1 MQTPSNN
8 KTNPMKTMHLVIA
21 LAGIFAGTACST
33 DKPGDTS
40 RPEAGEPW
48 APARLTSVKGI
59 PAAEIESALRSALD
73 GSKPEKID
81 EEQWT
86 HTKNLYKAYGNQPLW
101 LSPDGLHEDR
111 AYALANSILQAE
123 QDGMRM
129 DAYPIGNIARAMSA
143 VAGKTAPTAQQLA
156 ETDVLLTAAFA
167 AIGEDYLTGQIDPK
181 SVAQSWHID
190 PQEENVDSA
199 LVRSLRTA
207 ELEKAFAA
215 MRPQSPD
222 YVALRR
228 ELDRYQKI
236 VQAGGWPSVPRG
248 DATKPGESMSAVRV
262 TALKQRLAAEGIL
275 PAESAATVTPAS
287 QTQPS
292 AAAVYDRNLAGAV
305 ARFQARHGIVVDSML
320 GKETFDALNKPAAY
334 RAAQIAANLERM
346 RWMPRTLGSRYI
358 IVNVS
363 AFHLEAYDNGQKALE
378 MRVIVGED
386 YEDKAT
392 PVFSDSMET
401 VVFRPYWN
409 VTDDIAEKEL
419 FPKINADPGYLAANN
434 YELYREGGKTRIR
447 QKPGEENSLG
457 LVKFLFPN
465 DFNIYL
471 HDTPNRELFEKD
483 VRAFSHGCI
492 RVEKPN
498 ELAQWA
504 LGWDAARV
512 EAAMKGSDNQT
523 IKVPQKIPVFISYGT
538 AYIRD
543 GQLFFGNDLYSRDAK
558 MVDEVFRG
566 AIPAPQTV
574 QAVEALRR
582 IAARS

>member
-1 MQTPSNN
+1 MTKRFIS
-8 KTNPMKTMHLVIA
+8 TAIA
-21 LAGIFAGTACST
+21 AVFTVTACSERA
-33 DKPGDTS
+33 GEQS
-40 RPEAGEPW
+40 RPEAEAPW
-48 APARLTSVKGI
+48 APAKLTSVKGV
-59 PAAEIESALRSALD
+59 PAAQIEAALRAALE
-73 GSKPEKID
+73 GSRPEQID
-81 EEQWT
+81 EEQWK
-86 HTKNLYKAYGNQPLW
+86 HTKNVYRAYGNQPLW

-129 DAYPIGNIARAMSA
+129 DAYPVGNIARAMA
-143 VAGKTAPTAQQLA
+143 AMTETTTPTAQQLA
-156 ETDVLLTAAFA
+156 ETDVILTAAFA
-167 AIGEDYLTGQIDPK
+167 ALGEDYLTGQIDPK

-207 ELEKAFAA
+207 ELEKAIAA
-215 MRPQSPD
+215 MRPQNPD
-222 YVALRR
+222 YLALRR

-248 DATKPGESMSAVRV
+248 EATKPGEAMSAARV

-275 PAESAATVTPAS
+275 PAESAATARPAS
-287 QTQPS
+287 QTQPAS
-292 AAAVYDRNLAGAV
+292 VYDRALAGAV
-305 ARFQARHGIVVDSML
+305 AQFQARHGIVVDSML

-346 RWMPRTLGSRYI
+346 RWMPRTMGSRYI
-358 IVNVS
+358 LVNVS
-363 AFHLEAYDNGQKALE
+363 AFRLEAFDNGQKALE

-409 VTDDIAEKEL
+409 VTDDIAAKEL

-434 YELYREGGKTRIR
+434 YELYQEGGKTRIR
-447 QKPGEENSLG
+447 QKPGDENSLG

-471 HDTPNRELFEKD
+471 HDTPNRELFKED

-512 EAAMKGSDNQT
+512 EAAMKGSNNQT
-523 IKVPQKIPVFISYGT
+523 FKVPQKIPVFISYGT
-538 AYIRD
+538 TYTRD
-543 GQLFFGNDLYSRDAK
+543 GQLYFGNDLYSRDAK
-558 MVDEVFRG
+558 MVEEVFRG

-574 QAVEALRR
+574 QAVQALRR
-582 IAARS
+582 IAART

>member
-1 MQTPSNN
+1 
-8 KTNPMKTMHLVIA
+8 MKMRLFPAAIAA
-21 LAGIFAGTACST
+21 LALMTACSR
-33 DKPGDTS
+33 DESDDVA
-40 RPEAGEPW
+40 RPETDAPW
-48 APARLTSVKGI
+48 APAQLTSVKGV
-59 PAAEIESALRSALD
+59 PASDIEAAMQTALAGKL
-73 GSKPEKID
+73 PEKINED
-81 EEQWT
+81 QWG

-111 AYALANSILQAE
+111 AYALANAILQAE

-129 DAYPIGNIARAMSA
+129 DAYPIGNIARAMA
-143 VAGKTAPTAQQLA
+143 EIGGEKPLTAQQLA
-156 ETDVLLTAAFA
+156 ETDIILTASFA
-167 AIGEDYLTGQIDPK
+167 ALGEDYLTGQIDPK

-207 ELEKAFAA
+207 ALDKAIAA
-215 MRPQSPD
+215 MRPQNPE
-222 YVALRR
+222 YLALRK
-228 ELDRYQKI
+228 ELDRFQKI
-236 VQAGGWPSVPRG
+236 TASGGWPSVPRG
-248 DATKPGESMSAVRV
+248 EATKPGETMSAARV
-262 TALKQRLAAEGIL
+262 AALKQRLSAEGLL
-275 PAESAATVTPAS
+275 PAQASATVTPAS
-287 QTQPS
+287 QAGSTAS
-292 AAAVYDRNLAGAV
+292 VYDRALAGAV
-305 ARFQARHGIVVDSML
+305 AEFQARHGIVVDSTL

-346 RWMPRTLGSRYI
+346 RWLPRTLGSKYVV
-358 IVNVS
+358 VNVS
-363 AFHLEAYDNGQKALE
+363 AFRLEAYDQGRKALE

-434 YELYREGGKTRIR
+434 YELFREGGKTRIR

-471 HDTPNRELFEKD
+471 HDTPNRELFKED

-492 RVEKPN
+492 RVEKPS
-498 ELAQWA
+498 ELAQWV

-512 EAAMKGSDNQT
+512 EGAMKGSDNQS
-523 IKVPQKIPVFISYGT
+523 IRVPSKLPVFITYST
-538 AYIRD
+538 AYTRD
-543 GQLFFGNDLYSRDAK
+543 GRLYFGNDLYSRDAK
-558 MVDEVFRG
+558 MVEEVFRG

-574 QAVEALRR
+574 RAVQALRR
-582 IAARS
+582 IAARA

>member
-1 MQTPSNN
+1 
-8 KTNPMKTMHLVIA
+8 
-21 LAGIFAGTACST
+21 
-33 DKPGDTS
+33 
-40 RPEAGEPW
+40 
-48 APARLTSVKGI
+48 
-59 PAAEIESALRSALD
+59 
-73 GSKPEKID
+73 
-81 EEQWT
+81 
-86 HTKNLYKAYGNQPLW
+86 
-101 LSPDGLHEDR
+101 
-111 AYALANSILQAE
+111 
-123 QDGMRM
+123 MRM
-129 DAYPIGNIARAMSA
+129 DAYPVGNIARAMA
-143 VAGKTAPTAQQLA
+143 AMTETTTPTAQQLA
-156 ETDVLLTAAFA
+156 ETDVILTAAFA
-167 AIGEDYLTGQIDPK
+167 ALGEDYLTGQIDPK

-207 ELEKAFAA
+207 ELEKAIAA
-215 MRPQSPD
+215 MRPQNPD
-222 YVALRR
+222 YLALRR

-248 DATKPGESMSAVRV
+248 EATKPGEAMSAARV

-275 PAESAATVTPAS
+275 PAESAATARPAS
-287 QTQPS
+287 QTQPAVS
-292 AAAVYDRNLAGAV
+292 VYDRALAGAV
-305 ARFQARHGIVVDSML
+305 AQFQARHGIVVDSML

-346 RWMPRTLGSRYI
+346 RWMPRTMGSRYI
-358 IVNVS
+358 LVNVS

-409 VTDDIAEKEL
+409 VTDDIAAKEL

-434 YELYREGGKTRIR
+434 YELYQEGGKTRIR
-447 QKPGEENSLG
+447 QKPGDENSLG

-471 HDTPNRELFEKD
+471 HDTPNRELFKED

-512 EAAMKGSDNQT
+512 EAAMKGSNNQT
-523 IKVPQKIPVFISYGT
+523 FKVPRKIPVFISYGT
-538 AYIRD
+538 TYTRD
-543 GQLFFGNDLYSRDAK
+543 GQLYFGNDLYSRDAK
-558 MVDEVFRG
+558 MVEEVFRG

-574 QAVEALRR
+574 QAVQALRR
-582 IAARS
+582 IAART

>member
-1 MQTPSNN
+1 MTKRFIS
-8 KTNPMKTMHLVIA
+8 TAIA
-21 LAGIFAGTACST
+21 AVFTVTACSERA
-33 DKPGDTS
+33 GEQS
-40 RPEAGEPW
+40 RPEAEAPW
-48 APARLTSVKGI
+48 APAKLTSVKGV
-59 PAAEIESALRSALD
+59 PAAQIEAALRAALE
-73 GSKPEKID
+73 GSMPEQID
-81 EEQWT
+81 EEQWK
-86 HTKNLYKAYGNQPLW
+86 HTKNVYRAYGNQPLW

-129 DAYPIGNIARAMSA
+129 DAYPVGNIARAMA
-143 VAGKTAPTAQQLA
+143 AMTETTTPTAQQLA
-156 ETDVLLTAAFA
+156 ETDVILTAAFA
-167 AIGEDYLTGQIDPK
+167 ALGEDYLTGQIDPK

-207 ELEKAFAA
+207 ELEKAIAA
-215 MRPQSPD
+215 MRPQNPD
-222 YVALRR
+222 YLALRR

-248 DATKPGESMSAVRV
+248 EATKPGEAMSAARV

-275 PAESAATVTPAS
+275 PAESAATARPAS
-287 QTQPS
+287 QTQPAS
-292 AAAVYDRNLAGAV
+292 VYDRALAGAV
-305 ARFQARHGIVVDSML
+305 AQFQARHGIVVDSML

-346 RWMPRTLGSRYI
+346 RWMPRTMGSRYI
-358 IVNVS
+358 LVNVS
-363 AFHLEAYDNGQKALE
+363 AFRLEAFDNGQKALE

-409 VTDDIAEKEL
+409 VTDDIAAKEL
-419 FPKINADPGYLAANN
+419 FPKINADPVYLAANN
-434 YELYREGGKTRIR
+434 YELYQEGGKTRIR
-447 QKPGEENSLG
+447 QKPGDENSLG

-471 HDTPNRELFEKD
+471 HDTPNRELFKED

-512 EAAMKGSDNQT
+512 EAAMKGSNNQT
-523 IKVPQKIPVFISYGT
+523 FKVPQKIPVFISYGT
-538 AYIRD
+538 TYTRD
-543 GQLFFGNDLYSRDAK
+543 GQLYFGNDLYSRDAK
-558 MVDEVFRG
+558 MVEEVFRG

-574 QAVEALRR
+574 QAVQALRR
-582 IAARS
+582 IAART

>member
-1 MQTPSNN
+1 
-8 KTNPMKTMHLVIA
+8 MKSRLFSTA
-21 LAGIFAGTACST
+21 LAAVFAIAACSGE
-33 DKPGDTS
+33 KSAEPA
-40 RPEAGEPW
+40 RPEADAPW
-48 APARLTSVKGI
+48 APAKLTAVKGV
-59 PAAEIESALRSALD
+59 PAGEIEAALRAALSASA
-73 GSKPEKID
+73 GPQKVD
-81 EEQWT
+81 EERWG
-86 HTKNLYKAYGNQPLW
+86 HTKNLYKAYGNQALW
-101 LSPDGLHEDR
+101 LSSDGLHEDR
-111 AYALANSILQAE
+111 AYALANAILQAE
-123 QDGMRM
+123 QDGLRM
-129 DAYPIGNIARAMSA
+129 DAYPIGALARAMAA
-143 VAGKTAPTAQQLA
+143 VAQAEKPTAQQLA

-167 AIGEDYLTGQIDPK
+167 SLGEDYLTGQVDPK

-199 LVRSLRTA
+199 LVRSLRNA
-207 ELEKAFAA
+207 ALDKSIAA

-222 YVALRR
+222 YDALRR

-236 VQAGGWPSVPRG
+236 VAAGGWPSVPRG
-248 DATKPGESMSAVRV
+248 EAIKPGEPMSAARV
-262 TALKQRLAAEGIL
+262 AALKARLSVEGLL
-275 PAESAATVTPAS
+275 PADQPANAAPAS
-287 QTQPS
+287 QPTRS
-292 AAAVYDRNLAGAV
+292 VYDRQLAGAV
-305 ARFQARHGIVVDSML
+305 AQFQSRHGIVVDSML

-346 RWMPRTLGSRYI
+346 RWLPRSLGSRYV

-363 AFHLEAYDNGQKALE
+363 GFHLEAYDNGQKALE
-378 MRVIVGED
+378 MKVIVGED

-409 VTDDIAEKEL
+409 VTDDIADKEL

-434 YELYREGGKTRIR
+434 YELFREGGKTRIR
-447 QKPGEENSLG
+447 QTPGEENSLG

-471 HDTPNRELFEKD
+471 HDTPNRELFKED

-492 RVEKPN
+492 RVEKPS
-498 ELAQWA
+498 ELAQWV

-512 EAAMKGSDNQT
+512 DGVMKGSKDNQSVR
-523 IKVPQKIPVFISYGT
+523 VPTKLPVFITYGT

-543 GQLFFGNDLYSRDAK
+543 GQLYFGNDLYSRDAK
-558 MVDEVFRG
+558 MVDEFFRG
-566 AIPAPQTV
+566 AIPAPETV
-574 QAVEALRR
+574 QAVQALRR

>member
-1 MQTPSNN
+1 MTKRFIS
-8 KTNPMKTMHLVIA
+8 TAIA
-21 LAGIFAGTACST
+21 AVFTVTACSERA
-33 DKPGDTS
+33 GEQS
-40 RPEAGEPW
+40 RPEAEAPW
-48 APARLTSVKGI
+48 APAKLTSVKGV
-59 PAAEIESALRSALD
+59 PAAQIEAALRAALE
-73 GSKPEKID
+73 GSMPEQID
-81 EEQWT
+81 EEQWK
-86 HTKNLYKAYGNQPLW
+86 HTKNVYRAYGNQPLW

-129 DAYPIGNIARAMSA
+129 DAYPVGNIARAMA
-143 VAGKTAPTAQQLA
+143 AMTETTTPTAQQLA
-156 ETDVLLTAAFA
+156 ETDVILTAAFA
-167 AIGEDYLTGQIDPK
+167 ALGEDYLTGQIDPK

-207 ELEKAFAA
+207 ELEKAIAA
-215 MRPQSPD
+215 MRPQNPD
-222 YVALRR
+222 YLALRR

-248 DATKPGESMSAVRV
+248 EATKPGEAMSAARV

-275 PAESAATVTPAS
+275 PAESAATARPAS
-287 QTQPS
+287 QTQPAS
-292 AAAVYDRNLAGAV
+292 VYDRALAGAV
-305 ARFQARHGIVVDSML
+305 AQFQARHGIVVDSML

-346 RWMPRTLGSRYI
+346 RWMPRTMGSRYI
-358 IVNVS
+358 LVNVS
-363 AFHLEAYDNGQKALE
+363 AFRLEAFDNGQKALE

-409 VTDDIAEKEL
+409 VTDDIAAKEL

-434 YELYREGGKTRIR
+434 YELYQEGGKTRIR
-447 QKPGEENSLG
+447 QKPGDENSLG

-471 HDTPNRELFEKD
+471 HDTPNRELFKED

-512 EAAMKGSDNQT
+512 EAAMKGSNNQT
-523 IKVPQKIPVFISYGT
+523 FKVPQKIPVFISYGT
-538 AYIRD
+538 TYTRD
-543 GQLFFGNDLYSRDAK
+543 GQLYFGNDLYSRDAK
-558 MVDEVFRG
+558 MVEEVFRG

-574 QAVEALRR
+574 QAVQALRR
-582 IAARS
+582 IAART